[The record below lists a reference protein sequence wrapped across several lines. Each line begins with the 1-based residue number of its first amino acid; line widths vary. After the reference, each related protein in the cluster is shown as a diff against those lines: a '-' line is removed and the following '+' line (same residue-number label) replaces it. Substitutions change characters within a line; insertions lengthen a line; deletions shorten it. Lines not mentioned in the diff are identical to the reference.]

1 MSKFAA
7 TGQVYK
13 TWLVTSNKQQIKKK
27 KKKTWQ
33 KPFEMTAIMVE
44 KSTAPFAPL
53 QRGYKSATL
62 KEFSKEKSPERF
74 QLGMQF

>member
-1 MSKFAA
+1 
-7 TGQVYK
+7 
-13 TWLVTSNKQQIKKK
+13 
-27 KKKTWQ
+27 
-33 KPFEMTAIMVE
+33 MTAIMVE

-74 QLGMQF
+74 QLGMQI